1 MREYRKF
8 TRNLRDYGIA
18 ITLRKSLGHLFG
30 FLYDSTV
37 YRIYGMDLEKS
48 NIPQRKDGE
57 LVYRLI
63 APSATDCI
71 LQIEAMEE
79 WLEGSLA
86 SKLAKGSLC
95 LVAMDG
101 NVVAGFNLVGFGEVH
116 MPLVNGKRNFRN
128 GSAWSEQITVNN
140 KYRGKG
146 LGSELRYRMFGELK
160 RQGYKKFY
168 GGTRSDNQAN
178 LKLTRKVGFKE
189 IADIRYMKLL
199 TMERWRLER
208 VRNGNG

>member
-18 ITLRKSLGHLFG
+18 ITLRKSLGRLFG

-48 NIPQRKDGE
+48 RVAQRPDGAFT
-57 LVYRLI
+57 YRVI
-63 APSATDCI
+63 ASSDTDCI

-146 LGSELRYRMFGELK
+146 LGSELRYRMFEELK

-168 GGTRSDNQAN
+168 GGTRSNNQAN

>member
-1 MREYRKF
+1 LREYRKI

-30 FLYDSTV
+30 FVFDSTV
-37 YRIYGMDLEKS
+37 YRIYGMDLEKTV
-48 NIPQRKDGE
+48 IPKRQDGE

-63 APSATDCI
+63 APSDTDWI
-71 LQIEAMEE
+71 LRIEALEE
-79 WLEGSLA
+79 WLEGRLA
-86 SKLAKGSLC
+86 SKLAKGNLC

-146 LGSELRYRMFGELK
+146 LGSELRYRMFAELK

-189 IADIRYMKLL
+189 IADIQYVKLL
-199 TMERWRLER
+199 TRERWRLKR
-208 VRNGNG
+208 VRNENG

>member
-1 MREYRKF
+1 MKAYRKF
-8 TRNLRDYGIA
+8 ARNLHDYGIA

-37 YRIYGMDLEKS
+37 YRIYGMDLDTS
-48 NIPQRKDGE
+48 DIPQCRDGGF
-57 LVYRLI
+57 VYRRI
-63 APSATDCI
+63 DPSDADCI
-71 LQIEAMEE
+71 RQIEAMEE
-79 WLEGSLA
+79 WLEGRL
-86 SKLAKGSLC
+86 LAKLVKGGLC

-101 NVVAGFNLVGFGEVH
+101 NVVAGFNLVGFGEAR
-116 MPLVNGKRNFRN
+116 MPLVNGKRNFRS

-146 LGSELRYRMFGELK
+146 LGSELRYRMFEELK
-160 RQGYKKFY
+160 RLGYKKFY
-168 GGTRSDNQAN
+168 GGTLSNNQAN

-199 TMERWRLER
+199 TMKRWRLKR
-208 VRNGNG
+208 VRNANG